1 MNHQKRAIEKKSF
14 VQRFIVPSGIV
25 LLTMIISLFVYY
37 NAWRIDNDSLHW
49 IVAYI
54 FGLLLFISI
63 GFGSLL
69 VYPLMFF
76 RGASGGERVLGSL
89 ITPIIWSIKELVRVS
104 EFFTLGESLYYGLS
118 SIFLLIFLGNLGLMG
133 IVELICRRRI
143 QKRIDPATRVITP
156 LPVIAILIGLL
167 ALYIIFIW
175 GVGVHWFYIYQ
186 EGYKALFH

>member
-1 MNHQKRAIEKKSF
+1 MSHRETAIEKKSF
-14 VQRFIVPSGIV
+14 VQRFIVPAGIV
-25 LLTMIISLFVYY
+25 LIIMIVSLLAYF
-37 NAWRIDNDSLHW
+37 NAWRIDNDLLHRS
-49 IVAYI
+49 IAFI

-69 VYPLMFF
+69 VYPLMYF

-89 ITPIIWSIKELVRVS
+89 ITPIVWTIKELVRVS
-104 EFFTLGESLYYGLS
+104 EYFTIGETLYYGLS
-118 SIFLLIFLGNLGLMG
+118 SIFLLIFLGTLGLMG
-133 IVELICRRRI
+133 IVELLCRQRI
-143 QKRIDPATRVITP
+143 KKRIDPTSRVITP
-156 LPVIAILIGLL
+156 LPVAAILIGLA

>member
-1 MNHQKRAIEKKSF
+1 MSYQQTAIEKKSF
-14 VQRFIVPSGIV
+14 VQRCIIPSGTV
-25 LLTMIISLFVYY
+25 LLIMIISLLVYF
-37 NAWRIDNDSLHW
+37 NAWRIDNDFLHW

-63 GFGSLL
+63 GFGTLL
-69 VYPLMFF
+69 VYPLMYF

-89 ITPIIWSIKELVRVS
+89 ITPIIWTIKELVRVS

-118 SIFLLIFLGNLGLMG
+118 SIFLLIFLGNFGLMG
-133 IVELICRRRI
+133 IIELLCRQRI
-143 QKRIDPATRVITP
+143 KKRIDPATRVITP
-156 LPVIAILIGLL
+156 LPVIAILIGL
-167 ALYIIFIW
+167 AAMYIIFIW

>member
-1 MNHQKRAIEKKSF
+1 MNHQKTAIEKKSF
-14 VQRFIVPSGIV
+14 VQRFIIPSGTV
-25 LLTMIISLFVYY
+25 LLIMIVSLLAYF
-37 NAWRIDNDSLHW
+37 NAWRIDNDFLHW

-69 VYPLMFF
+69 VYPLMYF
-76 RGASGGERVLGSL
+76 RGASGRERVLGSL
-89 ITPIIWSIKELVRVS
+89 IAPIVWMIKELVRVS
-104 EFFTLGESLYYGLS
+104 EFFTPGETLYYGLS
-118 SIFLLIFLGNLGLMG
+118 SIFLLIFLGNFGLMG
-133 IVELICRRRI
+133 IVELLCRRRI

-156 LPVIAILIGLL
+156 LPVIAILIGLA